1 MAVTNIWNILNLRES
16 PFFQDPLDPSTGG
29 HYPVRLFVGR
39 KREADHILRGLGGA
53 PHSRHAVQ
61 GPPGVGKTTL
71 VQYVKAAAAESGWL
85 AESEAIPV
93 TSAATAEDLLLKVLG
108 SVHDALGARDKT
120 LLNLDAM
127 QDVRQL
133 LDVERARSYSVTAS
147 LAGIC
152 SGRDTWW
159 KPRPCRRGGVAVRA
173 SNTC

>member
-93 TSAATAEDLLLKVLG
+93 TSAA
-108 SVHDALGARDKT
+108 
-120 LLNLDAM
+120 
-127 QDVRQL
+127 
-133 LDVERARSYSVTAS
+133 
-147 LAGIC
+147 
-152 SGRDTWW
+152 
-159 KPRPCRRGGVAVRA
+159 PAVRIDRA
-173 SNTC
+173 VPPGTGCCRHRTGPMIAADPAY